1 MNRDSTLPNAPRR
14 CDRRRFLKQA
24 ALAGLGLAAGRKI
37 APAFDRFVS
46 KIPAGEKS
54 RVVLVRHPAVV
65 DATGKVEASLLR
77 EILDR
82 AITTFT
88 GHGTAADAWR
98 KYFSPDD
105 VVGLKINTLGL
116 SNIKGTDYVRH
127 FAAFNEAVAAGLR
140 RAGLRDQNIVVWDRS
155 EEEMTEAGL
164 TIQKDPGSMRVMAN
178 KAARRDPGDYAETGY
193 PVGHLTSRVSRIL
206 AEVCTS
212 IINIPVPKT
221 HGNSVFTGALKNHY
235 GSIDNPREMH
245 ASACTNPGIPEVNA
259 IPIIRKK
266 EKLVVADALL
276 VVPEQGPRWDPRFIR
291 PFGGVIVGTDPVA
304 VDAVALKILDD
315 LREKDGLDR
324 IAARVPH
331 LPLAEKLGLGK
342 SRPEEIDLVSIN
354 LG

>member
-1 MNRDSTLPNAPRR
+1 MNRDSTLPNAPRHY
-14 CDRRRFLKQA
+14 DRRRFLQQA

-37 APAFDRFVS
+37 SPAFDRLLS

-54 RVVLVRHPAVV
+54 RVVLVRHPAVI

-88 GHGTAADAWR
+88 GQGTVADAWR

-127 FAAFNEAVAAGLR
+127 FAAFIEAVAAGLR
-140 RAGLRDQNIVVWDRS
+140 RAGLKDQNIVVWDRS

-178 KAARRDPGDYAETGY
+178 KAARRDPGDYADTAY
-193 PVGHLTSRVSRIL
+193 PVGNLTSRVSRIL

-212 IINIPVPKT
+212 LINIPVPKT
-221 HGNSVFTGALKNHY
+221 HGNSVFTGSLKNHY

-245 ASACTNPGIPEVNA
+245 ANACTSPGIPEVNA

-331 LPLAEKLGLGK
+331 LSLAEKLGLGK
-342 SRPEEIDLVSIN
+342 SRLEEIDLVSIN